1 MKTLFWI
8 KTLTLLMALPFVNAV
23 NAVTVSVQVV
33 DKNGKPLPDAVI
45 VLLPTNKTV
54 KPKIPLSNQPVV
66 AQEKMQFVPAVSIVP
81 LGAKV
86 TFVNNDSWNHHVRAY
101 AANLSKVEA
110 GKENGFSMMLEGK
123 SSGKK
128 AISKEVLMDK
138 PGVFGATLL
147 GCFIHGSMSGH
158 IYVTESPWAA
168 KTNAEGW
175 ANFEDAP
182 EGISHFRV
190 WQMDQ
195 PVDLPLQQID
205 VTAAGAKQVVKL
217 VHVTARRVRAAPAAA
232 SSSGYAY

>member
-1 MKTLFWI
+1 MVVHV
-8 KTLTLLMALPFVNAV
+8 ANA
-23 NAVTVSVQVV
+23 ATVSVQVV

-45 VLLPTNKTV
+45 VLLPTNKAV
-54 KPKIPLSNQPVV
+54 KPKIELSNQPVV

-86 TFVNNDSWNHHVRAY
+86 TFVNNDSWNHHIRAY
-101 AANLSKVEA
+101 AANLSRPDA
-110 GKENGFSMMLEGK
+110 GRDNGFSMMLEGK
-123 SSGKK
+123 SAGKK

-138 PGVFGATLL
+138 PGVLGATLL

-168 KTNAEGW
+168 KTNADGW
-175 ANFEDAP
+175 VNFEDAP
-182 EGISHFRV
+182 EGVSHFRV

-205 VTAAGAKQVVKL
+205 VTASGAKKVVKL
-217 VHVTARRVRAAPAAA
+217 SHVTARRVRQAAAPA
-232 SSSGYAY
+232 SSSSYAY